1 MDRDQV
7 RGMVKEMVRL
17 ARAKD
22 YDSYSTLERAL
33 DELLFEEKS
42 DNAWVRGFISGAL
55 VMTES
60 VVS

>member
-1 MDRDQV
+1 
-7 RGMVKEMVRL
+7 MVKEMVRL